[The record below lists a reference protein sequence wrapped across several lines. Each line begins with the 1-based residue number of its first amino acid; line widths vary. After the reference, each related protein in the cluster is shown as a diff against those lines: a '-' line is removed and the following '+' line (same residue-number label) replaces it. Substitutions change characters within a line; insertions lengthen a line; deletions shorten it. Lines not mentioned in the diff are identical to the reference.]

1 MTPKWL
7 FFIGLL
13 GASRM
18 PCSGAQDAGYD
29 RKALQ
34 SLTEFR
40 QLHRKTVDGRL
51 CAAAFVQDDR
61 TYTDCTTARNPE
73 GLSGRE
79 WCYVEVQLLGK
90 GARDWD
96 YCQEVVN
103 YEAVRVAYRRL
114 QFTLRKYEQR
124 MQIIEDVL
132 SGSKR
137 AFEELQANLSKVR
150 ALQAVAAHVME
161 DVERDAD
168 EASNNRNNCSAVRGY
183 EDEPTPDGVRA
194 TFFSNPFFRGPPA
207 GYQDDATIDLKVEG
221 SSPFPG
227 VPVQSFSVRWDGYLV
242 PTVSD
247 RYRLFTY
254 ADCGIRVFLDDSPII
269 VDRMPAPEESAAF
282 SEDPV
287 QPLPPSGFTG
297 VAKIFSSPQDLK
309 AGHRHRLRVEYFHLS
324 SHKYKNPDSARAVL
338 GWTSNTLPEQTIP
351 PENYFQ
357 SDSPPLLKIAGLPGN
372 DYDLSTLDDGQ
383 LAFIDSGSHF
393 IADVPAY
400 YRGLRLL
407 RTQKHPKNTTVHFEV
422 SAECVVFVGVPR
434 GAVPPSASQ
443 QLVFQPVKFAAVDN
457 AISIYFASSRDVRR
471 TLVVTTAVCVLPH
484 RIELQVKASEQQ
496 RFSIYS
502 ARILPGLVA
511 FDVPPAQHDCTAGL
525 SGMNMDMPFG
535 SWRTPPGRSVG
546 ENLMVS
552 FTVPVELSEMQFKT
566 LDDPATWPTE
576 IAVEFPGTQETL
588 KFPVTPGD
596 HTYQFTPRVVRG
608 AKVQI
613 IGNRTLDTSAGTGGS
628 VAFIGIPC
636 IQAKEEEKEDNGE
649 SISIS
654 FGEMTSRFIPAGFKQ
669 DDGSPKARRGA
680 FVFGWE
686 HKAPLFHP
694 GDCKESSS
702 IKSGVSFPEPNCS
715 AADHCSP
722 FVDCDYPNS
731 WSIDM
736 PSLGTYM
743 VTVEVGSPCGEAR
756 LTNLFVNE
764 VAFISNQLLHAGQYT
779 KAVGQVILL
788 ASPIIRLTATTRVTL
803 QAVTIEKIKTK
814 KTPNK
819 QPHQPHHAQQDNPAA
834 NTTPTE

>member
-1 MTPKWL
+1 MRL
-7 FFIGLL
+7 F
-13 GASRM
+13 ASHI
-18 PCSGAQDAGYD
+18 A
-29 RKALQ
+29 
-34 SLTEFR
+34 E
-40 QLHRKTVDGRL
+40 
-51 CAAAFVQDDR
+51 
-61 TYTDCTTARNPE
+61 
-73 GLSGRE
+73 
-79 WCYVEVQLLGK
+79 
-90 GARDWD
+90 
-96 YCQEVVN
+96 
-103 YEAVRVAYRRL
+103 
-114 QFTLRKYEQR
+114 R

-168 EASNNRNNCSAVRGY
+168 EASNNRNNCS
-183 EDEPTPDGVRA
+183 DGVRA

-297 VAKIFSSPQDLK
+297 VAKIFSSPQ
-309 AGHRHRLRVEYFHLS
+309 
-324 SHKYKNPDSARAVL
+324 ARAVL

-511 FDVPPAQHDCTAGL
+511 FDVPPGAPVVVSLTRAPTFETCSQSSAL
-525 SGMNMDMPFG
+525 S
-535 SWRTPPGRSVG
+535 RRS
-546 ENLMVS
+546 LFDAS
-552 FTVPVELSEMQFKT
+552 DLS
-566 LDDPATWPTE
+566 
-576 IAVEFPGTQETL
+576 
-588 KFPVTPGD
+588 
-596 HTYQFTPRVVRG
+596 
-608 AKVQI
+608 
-613 IGNRTLDTSAGTGGS
+613 
-628 VAFIGIPC
+628 
-636 IQAKEEEKEDNGE
+636 
-649 SISIS
+649 
-654 FGEMTSRFIPAGFKQ
+654 
-669 DDGSPKARRGA
+669 
-680 FVFGWE
+680 
-686 HKAPLFHP
+686 
-694 GDCKESSS
+694 
-702 IKSGVSFPEPNCS
+702 
-715 AADHCSP
+715 
-722 FVDCDYPNS
+722 
-731 WSIDM
+731 
-736 PSLGTYM
+736 SLG
-743 VTVEVGSPCGEAR
+743 E
-756 LTNLFVNE
+756 
-764 VAFISNQLLHAGQYT
+764 
-779 KAVGQVILL
+779 
-788 ASPIIRLTATTRVTL
+788 
-803 QAVTIEKIKTK
+803 
-814 KTPNK
+814 
-819 QPHQPHHAQQDNPAA
+819 
-834 NTTPTE
+834 